1 MEAIFD
7 FLWEWQ
13 TLVGAF
19 LGGCFALMTAFV
31 VAGTALRR
39 EERVAARL
47 LMVDLLSI
55 AATAKNLKTLAAED
69 KVSEADYPGWVCQ
82 KLSWRRP
89 KLSPLFD
96 AHVARVNDIDTS
108 LAAHLSFVRLVYQ
121 GLQEHLARFENDMQ
135 ILHETPLKRIPRSPG
150 ATAADAKGVAQ
161 TLAFSGNHSECASHL
176 LDVLVLTNV
185 PRWAKRVRM
194 WLFPREVEKRS
205 RQLLQAGI

>member
-13 TLVGAF
+13 ILVGAF

-55 AATAKNLKTLAAED
+55 VAAAKNLKALAAED
-69 KVSEADYPGWVCQ
+69 KVSETDYPGWVCE

-89 KLSPLFD
+89 HLSPLFD
-96 AHVARVNDIDTS
+96 AHVARANDIDAN
-108 LAAHLSFVRLVYQ
+108 LAAHLSFVRMVYQ
-121 GLQEHLARFENDMQ
+121 GLQEHLARVENDKQ
-135 ILHETPLKRIPRSPG
+135 VLHQTPLRGIPRSPG
-150 ATAADAKGVAQ
+150 ATAADARGVAQ
-161 TLAFSGNHSECASHL
+161 ALALSGDHAECASHL
-176 LDVLVLTNV
+176 LNVLVLTNV

-194 WLFPREVEKRS
+194 VFVPGLVEKRS
-205 RQLLQAGI
+205 RQLLETGD